1 RHKSA
6 DRAARHHLDQADT
19 PGHINTPLLIPR
31 SLCGS
36 MPMMTRPT
44 LVLLDQTRADV
55 SEEGSATSSWAD
67 PS

>member
-1 RHKSA
+1 
-6 DRAARHHLDQADT
+6 
-19 PGHINTPLLIPR
+19 
-31 SLCGS
+31 
-36 MPMMTRPT
+36 MPMMTPLT